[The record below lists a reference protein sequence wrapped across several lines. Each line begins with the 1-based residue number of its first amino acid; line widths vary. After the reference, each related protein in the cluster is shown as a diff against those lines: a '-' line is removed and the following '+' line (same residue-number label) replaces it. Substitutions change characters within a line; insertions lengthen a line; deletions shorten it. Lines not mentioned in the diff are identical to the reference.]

1 MSERSELICF
11 CFDAGFGGRSP
22 PRKFGKREV
31 CMCFLRVRF
40 VAGPV
45 DIALFCNR
53 NRMCEC
59 VLQWLR
65 GKLVNASNFC
75 HMFVSMIQ
83 LVSIVTVVDD
93 RVYVFLLLLYY
104 P

>member
-1 MSERSELICF
+1 
-11 CFDAGFGGRSP
+11 
-22 PRKFGKREV
+22 
-31 CMCFLRVRF
+31 MCFLRVRF

-93 RVYVFLLLLYY
+93 RVHVFLLLLYY
-104 P
+104 HDCVES